1 MQVEFRNGIQVLR
14 EHEAKPR
21 LTTGILELD
30 SLLAGGVELGTFSL
44 FYGDNE
50 GFIDR
55 ILYNLLC
62 NCQLPQER
70 YGFDGKAILLNCGIY
85 RQEQTL
91 LDLELATSLLK
102 VNGLDPVRGRD
113 QIIAVSAI
121 NIDQASQAVEEACN
135 ILSNDDQVRL
145 LVARNLAKLFIEDR
159 VRSKETLA
167 RIQQLQHLVGRLW

>member
-1 MQVEFRNGIQVLR
+1 MQVEFRSGIQVLR

-30 SLLAGGVELGTFSL
+30 SLLAGGVELGTFNL

-50 GFIDR
+50 RFTDR

-70 YGFDGKAILLNCGIY
+70 YGFDGKVILLNCGNY
-85 RQEQTL
+85 RQEQAL

-102 VNGLDPVRGRD
+102 ANDLYLARALD
-113 QIIAVSAI
+113 QIIDVSAFT
-121 NIDQASQAVEEACN
+121 ID
-135 ILSNDDQVRL
+135 
-145 LVARNLAKLFIEDR
+145 
-159 VRSKETLA
+159 
-167 RIQQLQHLVGRLW
+167 